1 MIGKI
6 INGRYKVTEKLGTG
20 GGGEVYK
27 AYHIQLKTPW
37 ALKILSSA
45 ENCGLNELEILR
57 SLNHPAFPRLVDV
70 IAEEG
75 RTILIFD
82 YYEGITLQK
91 ALEQYGP
98 IDEQRAR
105 NMGAQILDA
114 LSYLHG
120 CSPEPVIYRDL
131 KPSNLMLLPDDTIR
145 LIDFGAARLFKR
157 ENTDDTVYLGTPG
170 YAAPEQ
176 YGGAQTD
183 IRTDIYNFGMT
194 LFHMVTGKH
203 PLQCADTQREQ
214 SLAMSGVSPQFSS
227 VLLKCIAINPNDR
240 YGSIA
245 ELKNAFIP
253 DNTEMQPI
261 PRVIG
266 RNAVE
271 ISVSGI
277 QSGIGVTHFCMLFG
291 MWLKNRGFRTAV
303 LEYSKNGDAMALC
316 DLVEKEAHVQ
326 KNGFFQVHG
335 LKIFPSMGKEKIDQF
350 QRSEYDYIL
359 LDYGVYD
366 QYISMMAQR
375 SDVRLILAPGADWKL
390 GVLDRFLQKNKSIT
404 EDRNTYLCFP
414 LQNQK
419 SIRIIQSYF
428 RLSNMMIL
436 PYAVN
441 PWKLEPQENRAIGL
455 IFDEL
460 FHSGSGRNAFGK
472 RRSL

>member
-1 MIGKI
+1 MIGRI
-6 INGRYKVTEKLGTG
+6 VNGRYKVTEKLGTG

-27 AYHIQLKTPW
+27 AYHLQLKTPW

-45 ENCGLNELEILR
+45 EHYGLNELEILR

-70 IAEEG
+70 IDEEG
-75 RTILIFD
+75 QTILIFD

-105 NMGAQILDA
+105 RLANQILDA
-114 LSYLHG
+114 LFYLHG

-157 ENTDDTVYLGTPG
+157 ESTDDTIYLGTPG

-203 PLQCADTQREQ
+203 PLQCTDAQREQ
-214 SLAMSGVSPQFSS
+214 ILAMAGVSQQFSD
-227 VLLKCIAINPNDR
+227 VIRKCTAANPGDR
-240 YGSIA
+240 FGDVA
-245 ELKNAFIP
+245 EIKNALKA
-253 DNTEMQPI
+253 DNSTTQPSLK
-261 PRVIG
+261 VIG

-271 ISVSGI
+271 IGVSGL
-277 QSGIGVTHFCMLFG
+277 QSGVGVTHFCMMFG

-303 LEYSKNGDAMALC
+303 LEYDTNGDAMALC
-316 DLVEKEAHVQ
+316 ELVEKQAHVQ
-326 KNGFFQVHG
+326 KNGFFQIHG
-335 LKIFPSMGKEKIDQF
+335 LHIFPAMGREKIDQF
-350 QRSEYDYIL
+350 KRSEYDYIL

-366 QYISMMAQR
+366 PYVAMMTQR
-375 SDVRLILAPGADWKL
+375 SDVRLLLAPGADWKL
-390 GVLDRFLQKNKSIT
+390 GLINSFLRKNKGT
-404 EDRNTYLCFP
+404 FEDRNTYLCFP
-414 LQNQK
+414 MQNQK

-428 RLSNMMIL
+428 RLPNMMIL

-441 PWKLEPQENRAIGL
+441 PWKLEPQESHALGL
-455 IFDEL
+455 IYEEL
-460 FHSGSGRNAFGK
+460 FQSGSGLSASGRRRN
-472 RRSL
+472 R